1 MGSCRYYLGE
11 VNIPKEK
18 CQTYAG
24 QALKLLRAGGMMSVK
39 RVNLYGRKL
48 QLLYPPEWNE
58 EGFAAGNYNYYEDT
72 YWNTWRLD
80 AETGR
85 LDASRIGEGDF
96 CQAVLVTKLL
106 AALYS
111 QSFCLVA
118 IDSDLIQ
125 GKNCIGWINYIYIL
139 GTEFTTERTTRI
151 WDIVQLLHKENW
163 DEQYHR
169 YLDYLWLDY
178 PMEFANLNQ
187 FEPYIAVCHPE
198 LLRDHKLFIED
209 EDITRYRTG
218 QISVGLGYALFQA
231 ALKRYHKVGGTLDE
245 AVKYR

>member
-1 MGSCRYYLGE
+1 
-11 VNIPKEK
+11 
-18 CQTYAG
+18 
-24 QALKLLRAGGMMSVK
+24 MMSVK

-48 QLLYPPEWNE
+48 QLLYSPEWNE

-72 YWNTWRLD
+72 YWDTWRLD

-139 GTEFTTERTTRI
+139 GTEFTNERTTRI